1 MNSFYIHFIVVYD
14 EKKKKVSP
22 KAFEKE
28 NFQNQLQFSWKAL
41 Q

>member
-1 MNSFYIHFIVVYD
+1 MNSFYIHFIVAYN
-14 EKKKKVSP
+14 EKKKISL

-28 NFQNQLQFSWKAL
+28 NFQNQLQFLWKAL